1 MKDYMTGRRW
11 WVLAAILALVA
22 AACGG
27 GAAVQPTTA
36 PPATESPATPTSVYD
51 VSLAGICPDKI
62 VLQTDWFP
70 EVEHGAAYNL
80 IGPGGQIDAERGT
93 YSGEIKDTGVQMEI
107 RAGGPFIGFQPPV
120 GQMYS
125 DPEITLAYADTGDAI
140 RNSGSLPTVA
150 IVAPLQKSPQIL
162 MFDPATYDFQ
172 TVTDVKASGAT
183 VAHFEG
189 SAFMEYLLGTGQL
202 DPAQIDGSY
211 DGSPAR
217 FVAEGGALVQQGF
230 ATNEPYKYAND
241 IPEWGKPVDFLLL
254 FDAGWTIYQSPIVV
268 RPDDLGTYR
277 SCWEKLVPMWQQ
289 SQVDYITNPAETNQV
304 ILDVV
309 VAMNTFWT
317 LSPELNDY
325 AVQAMLDLG
334 IISNGPDGTLGS
346 FDLDRVQTLI
356 DELVPIFQ
364 ADGVDTMKEGVAPE
378 DIVTNEFIDP
388 SIGL

>member
-1 MKDYMTGRRW
+1 MQVHGLIHRW
-11 WVLAAILALVA
+11 VVLAAALGLVA

-27 GAAVQPTTA
+27 DETTTPTTA
-36 PPATESPATPTSVYD
+36 PPTTAAPTEPTSVYD
-51 VSLAGICPDKI
+51 VPLTGICPDKI

-80 IGPGGQIDAERGT
+80 IGPGGRTDPVAGT
-93 YSGEIKDTGVQMEI
+93 YTGEIKDTGVELEI

-120 GQMYS
+120 AQMYS
-125 DPEITLAYADTGDAI
+125 DQAITLAYADTGDAI
-140 RNSGSLPTVA
+140 RNSGALPTVA

-162 MFDPATYDFQ
+162 MFDPGTYDFQ

-183 VAHFEG
+183 VTHFEG
-189 SAFMEYLLGTGQL
+189 SAFMDYLLGTSQL

-217 FVAEGGALVQQGF
+217 FVAEEGALVQQGF

-277 SCWEKLVPMWQQ
+277 DCWEKLVPMWQQ
-289 SQVDYITNPAETNQV
+289 SEVDYITSPAETNQV

-325 AVQAMLDLG
+325 AVQTMLDLG
-334 IISNGPDGTLGS
+334 IVGNGPDGTLGS

-364 ADGVDTMKEGVAPE
+364 ANGVDTMKEGVTPE
-378 DIVTNEFIDP
+378 DIVTNEFIDE